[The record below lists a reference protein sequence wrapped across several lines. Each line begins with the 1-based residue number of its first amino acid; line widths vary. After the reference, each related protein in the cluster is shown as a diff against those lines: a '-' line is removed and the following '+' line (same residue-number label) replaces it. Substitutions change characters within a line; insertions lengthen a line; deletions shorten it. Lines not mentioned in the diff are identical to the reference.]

1 MVAIQY
7 NAYSSLQFKVICL
20 FYSYDDKI
28 KIFFLILSKV
38 NYE

>member
-7 NAYSSLQFKVICL
+7 NAYSLLQFKVICL

-28 KIFFLILSKV
+28 IFLKILSKV
-38 NYE
+38 KYE

>member
-7 NAYSSLQFKVICL
+7 NAYSLLQFKVICL

-28 KIFFLILSKV
+28 NFLKILSKV
-38 NYE
+38 KYE

>member
-7 NAYSSLQFKVICL
+7 NAYSLLQFKVICL

-28 KIFFLILSKV
+28 KIFLILSKV
-38 NYE
+38 KYE